1 MGPVSWLSRAA
12 QREAERVG
20 VCLAHLGCVPK
31 GKGVLLAARLGA
43 GS

>member
-1 MGPVSWLSRAA
+1 MNWLSTAA
-12 QREAERVG
+12 QREAKWVG

-43 GS
+43 GG